1 MLFYF
6 GGWTRLGGERDFDGS
21 VAMFAAFSHSFFRRL
36 AGLDRAGSPPGQSEM
51 CAGKPPTMASEM
63 VPDNRFADGPDV
75 PDNMVDGEWLC
86 GLRPRV
92 GEEP

>member
-36 AGLDRAGSPPGQSEM
+36 AGLDRAGSPPWTIRDVR
-51 CAGKPPTMASEM
+51 GKA
-63 VPDNRFADGPDV
+63 PDHGFGDGPRQS
-75 PDNMVDGEWLC
+75 
-86 GLRPRV
+86 LRRWPRR
-92 GEEP
+92 P